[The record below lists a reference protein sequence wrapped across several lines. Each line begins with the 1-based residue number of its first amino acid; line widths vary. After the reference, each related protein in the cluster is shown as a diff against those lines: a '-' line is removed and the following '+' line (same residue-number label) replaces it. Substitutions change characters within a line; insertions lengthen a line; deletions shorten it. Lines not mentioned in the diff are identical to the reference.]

1 MIYVNAKSEVKKK
14 VKIECTVEEFKE
26 LIKKEPH
33 GNEALE
39 SQKDVNAVCKM
50 LHSILQN
57 TFEKTLNKNF

>member
-1 MIYVNAKSEVKKK
+1 M
-14 VKIECTVEEFKE
+14 KIECTVEEFKKLTE
-26 LIKKEPH
+26 KEPH